1 MKRHA
6 LAAFAVLLTSQA
18 LAGDF
23 PVEGSYGFD
32 WLQPQTTRCRRI
44 TRDDLKRFSSCEF
57 SAQGNAFGLPS
68 SYHKCVGFPRCPRS
82 SRSEFF
88 IYASAQACQEALE
101 TMQSNG
107 P

>member
-1 MKRHA
+1 VKRHT
-6 LAAFAVLLTSQA
+6 LAAFAVLITSQA
-18 LAGDF
+18 LAADF

-32 WLQPQTTRCRRI
+32 WLQPQTTSCRRI
-44 TRDDLKRFSSCEF
+44 TRDDAKRFSSCEF
-57 SAQGNAFGLPS
+57 SASGNAFGLPS
-68 SYHKCVGFPRCPRS
+68 SYHKCAVSPRCPRS

-88 IYASAQACQEALE
+88 IYASREGCQEALE